1 MTTPALVSLGN
12 EIRKGLHIAWSERVQ
27 IIVELPFFALLI
39 ILLGPLLGAGRDI
52 ADGHVVWSLQSGR
65 TSLLVLGLVPSLVF
79 YFQAVKLFWRLLGE
93 IQSGTLE
100 QVYLSPLPPWLV
112 IVVGRLVA
120 ALIETLIVVGVTY
133 GIVRAFVPLHYSW
146 NADALLPAALLIVTG
161 AGYSLI
167 VGGITLIWRRI
178 APIQEAFLLLVV
190 VFAVSAL
197 PVFTIPSWFSDVG
210 RVFPVTSAVASLY
223 RVLIIDKPV
232 SGLWGTGG
240 LIPLLITTAAYLAAG
255 VLAFNL
261 GSRIAKTRGSLG
273 SY

>member
-1 MTTPALVSLGN
+1 VSLGN
-12 EIRKGLHIAWSERVQ
+12 EIRKGLRIAWSERVQ
-27 IIVELPFFALLI
+27 IILELPFFVLLI

-52 ADGHVVWSLQSGR
+52 ATGHITWTLQSGR
-65 TSLLVLGLVPSLVF
+65 TSLLVLGFVPSLVF

-100 QVYLSPLPPWLV
+100 QVYMSPLPPWLV
-112 IVVGRLVA
+112 VVVGRLVA

-133 GIVRAFVPLHYSW
+133 GAVSAFVPLHYSW
-146 NADALLPAALLIVTG
+146 NAGALVPAVLLILTG
-161 AGYSLI
+161 VGYSLV

-197 PVFTIPSWFSDVG
+197 PVFTIPSWFSDLG
-210 RVFPVTSAVASLY
+210 RVFPVTNAVASLY
-223 RVLIIDKPV
+223 GVLISRKPV
-232 SGLWGTGG
+232 TGLWGTGG
-240 LIPLLITTAAYLAAG
+240 LIPLLITTAVYLAVG
-255 VLAFNL
+255 VTIFNL
-261 GSRIAKTRGSLG
+261 GSRVAKVRGSLG